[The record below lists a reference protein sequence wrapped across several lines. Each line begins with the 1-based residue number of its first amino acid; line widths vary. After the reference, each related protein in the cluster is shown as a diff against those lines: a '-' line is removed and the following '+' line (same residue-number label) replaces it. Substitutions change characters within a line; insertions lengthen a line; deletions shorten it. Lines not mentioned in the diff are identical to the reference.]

1 MTQQKST
8 EINKIDA
15 VNKTT
20 GLTPL
25 QEQAIVLLLSGNNVT
40 SVANQL
46 SIDRGTIYLWQEKEN
61 FQAFYNGLQKKIKFE
76 TESGLMGM
84 YNDAIQSVKNCLN
97 SDNEQVRL
105 KAAIWLIEEIKI
117 KQIGHSDPR
126 ILIKGKC
133 TEDNIGI
140 DIDLYTRLNESKY
153 QRLLKENNL
162 K

>member
-15 VNKTT
+15 VNKAT

-25 QEQAIVLLLSGNNVT
+25 QEQAIVLLLSGNNVS

-46 SIDRGTIYLWQEKEN
+46 SIDRGTIYQWQEKEN
-61 FQAFYNGLQKKIKFE
+61 FQAFYNSLQKKIKFE

-84 YNDAIQSVKNCLN
+84 FNDAIQSVKNCLN

-105 KAAIWLIEEIKI
+105 KAAIWLIEEIKS
-117 KQIGHSDPR
+117 KQIGQTDPR
-126 ILIKGKC
+126 LMIKGKC
-133 TEDNIGI
+133 TENSFNIDFG
-140 DIDLYTRLNESKY
+140 THLNESEY
-153 QRLLKENNL
+153 QKLLKENNL

>member
-8 EINKIDA
+8 EINRIDT
-15 VNKTT
+15 VNKAT

-25 QEQAIVLLLSGNNVT
+25 QEQAIALLLSGNNVS

-46 SIDRGTIYLWQEKEN
+46 NIDRGTIYLWQEKEN
-61 FQAFYNGLQKKIKFE
+61 FQAFYNKLQKKIKFE

-105 KAAIWLIEEIKI
+105 KAAVWLIEVIRS
-117 KQIGHSDPR
+117 KQIGQTDPR
-126 ILIKGKC
+126 ILIKGRC
-133 TEDNIGI
+133 TENSF
-140 DIDLYTRLNESKY
+140 DIDFGTHLNESEY

>member
-15 VNKTT
+15 VNKAT

-25 QEQAIVLLLSGNNVT
+25 QEQAIVLLLSGNNVS

-46 SIDRGTIYLWQEKEN
+46 SIDRGTIYQWQEKEN
-61 FQAFYNGLQKKIKFE
+61 FQAFYNSLQKKIKFE

-84 YNDAIQSVKNCLN
+84 YNDAIQSLKNSLN

-105 KAAIWLIEEIKI
+105 KASIWLIEEIKS
-117 KQIGHSDPR
+117 KQIGQSDPR

-133 TEDNIGI
+133 TENGFNIDFG
-140 DIDLYTRLNESKY
+140 THLNESEY